1 MNIKRGVLSLVSV
14 VIFSVAQ
21 TTFADKFCDT
31 AREAGE
37 ESKNTYFIFIDPGAG
52 SSLDVRDTLAKG
64 MLKLFRSLGDFDHV
78 VVKRADSSF
87 SSGSTVFDRCV
98 PACPDPSIWDKFG
111 IGTCDTMQVRK
122 GRNQFR
128 KGLAKSALSLL
139 SENQSVRSSDLVSTL
154 TTAANVSRANSDIL
168 LFSDLQHA
176 GPILTPIT
184 SDDYDELFFDVVNGG
199 GYPDLSGRN
208 LSVFGYG
215 IQPDAK
221 QEDIRNRRL
230 FWDQIFILMKF
241 NQIRIGQSYQ

>member
-1 MNIKRGVLSLVSV
+1 MNVKRGVLFLVSV
-14 VIFSVAQ
+14 IILSTAQ
-21 TTFADKFCDT
+21 TTFADKFCDM

-37 ESKNTYFIFIDPGAG
+37 ESKNAYFIFIDPSAG
-52 SSLDVRDTLAKG
+52 SAQDAQETLARG
-64 MLKLFRSLGDFDHV
+64 MLKLFANLDDFDHV

-87 SSGSTVFDRCV
+87 SSGSTVFDRCM

-111 IGTCDTMQVRK
+111 IGKCDTMQVRK

-154 TTAANVSRANSDIL
+154 NTAAKVSQANSEIL

-176 GPILTPIT
+176 GPNLTPIT

-215 IQPDAK
+215 IQPNVK
-221 QEDIRNRRL
+221 QEEIKNRRL
-230 FWDQIFILMKF
+230 FWDQIFILVKF
-241 NQIRIGQSYQ
+241 NQILIGQSYQ